1 MVGEMD
7 AHPVDN
13 SPIAPESNNIDVL
26 LRITRLPSSPDID
39 YESQLEAS
47 EHERRQKPPVPG
59 LASRVVIVIG
69 YPTVETC
76 KIRLIPPDVETGSLR
91 GLAEYSVQK
100 YICVSLAQFRTESP
114 EFSVPGIN
122 LRE

>member
-69 YPTVETC
+69 YRTVETC
-76 KIRLIPPDVETGSLR
+76 KIPLFPPDVETGSLR
-91 GLAEYSVQK
+91 GLAEYSAQK
-100 YICVSLAQFRTESP
+100 YIPASLARFRTESL
-114 EFSVPGIN
+114 EFSGVWLSI
-122 LRE
+122 